1 MRLSASQM
9 EALRGTAM
17 NAYEGRIAERIR
29 ARFPRI
35 VEAHRWD
42 DEGVRHLARQS
53 IDLCR
58 SHGVERACDIRTVVD
73 CLLTMNVPADAL
85 KVLARDDLSGDAK
98 AALLHDLVV
107 FGGA

>member
-1 MRLSASQM
+1 M
-9 EALRGTAM
+9 EALRSTAV

-42 DEGVRHLARQS
+42 DDAVRHLARRA
-53 IDLCR
+53 IDLCL

-73 CLLTMNVPADAL
+73 CLLTMSVPADAL
-85 KVLARDDLSGDAK
+85 KVLARDDLPGDAK

-107 FGGA
+107 FVGA